1 MVAAYAW
8 NGFTDPKHVTLNCT
22 GVRTINGLGASI
34 LVKLSARAKNNG
46 QRLSAFAVSEDLRQI
61 FRVTELDQAI
71 QVHASETDALAAAG
85 VSGEQSSVQATEE
98 SGVLVNLTSWARSVS
113 ELFVPEM
120 PKEALC

>member
-1 MVAAYAW
+1 M
-8 NGFTDPKHVTLNCT
+8 
-22 GVRTINGLGASI
+22 

-46 QRLSAFAVSEDLRQI
+46 QRLSAFAVSQDLRQI

-71 QVHASETDALAAAG
+71 QIHESVTDALAAAG